1 MDNYV
6 YSILAAVV
14 AGLLVN
20 GISNIPYKKIMNVLG
35 IPFLKVLGI
44 NTFNT
49 DLREIKDRNKLK
61 LFEECFEYIC
71 KKIHN
76 NNINNMDYI
85 EKPNGNQLKIIY
97 EILDAIKFTY
107 DSETA
112 ENEVLYY
119 MLLKVITQPTNYGDE
134 LLHKRILDNLYPYS
148 IHLLYLINKKET
160 LMNQDMKAF
169 INVNS
174 EKIYA
179 SKYLNTEPIEKN
191 DYIPIDNLVENIV
204 NKIDSDINNYLVY
217 AGKKVNAT
225 KNYLKYFI
233 NLENNK
239 LIYSKNLGL
248 KRDEKYRNC
257 VFEINGKEYIYNSD
271 YKIKKKYTYHLTDL
285 GMDILQYYGKNVIS
299 KINPDELFD
308 N

>member
-1 MDNYV
+1 MFD
-6 YSILAAVV
+6 SILESVF

-20 GISNIPYKKIMNVLG
+20 GISNIPYKKIINVLG
-35 IPFLKVLGI
+35 IPFLKVSGI
-44 NTFNT
+44 NPLNT
-49 DLREIKDRNKLK
+49 DIRQIKDRDKLK
-61 LFEECFEYIC
+61 IFEECFEYIC
-71 KKIHN
+71 KKLDN

-85 EKPNGNQLKIIY
+85 EKPNPNQLKIIY

-112 ENEVLYY
+112 ESEVLYY
-119 MLLKVITQPTNYGDE
+119 MLLKVITQPTNDRDE
-134 LLHKRILDNLYPYS
+134 LFHKRILDNLYPYS

-160 LMNQDMKAF
+160 LMNQDMKVF

-179 SKYLNTEPIEKN
+179 SKYLNKETIEKN
-191 DYIPIDNLVENIV
+191 DYIPIDNLVENKV
-204 NKIDSDINNYLVY
+204 NKINSDINNYLLY

-239 LIYSKNLGL
+239 LIYYKNVDLQT
-248 KRDEKYRNC
+248 DEKYRNC
-257 VFEINGKEYIYNSD
+257 VFEINGKEYILNNCQ
-271 YKIKKKYTYHLTDL
+271 IKNKYTYHLTDL
-285 GMDILQYYGKNVIS
+285 GMDILQYYGDNVIS
-299 KINPDELFD
+299 KINSDELFD